1 MKSKT
6 TGIPISAKS
15 KKGKKDSA
23 GASNAAVLMP
33 TTPTV
38 DRELT
43 PSAAQRPQENSGG
56 GGVATESPQPPEERG
71 NDERERAGVRDLGD
85 IMDDLSLSGLWE
97 MEIDSGPG
105 PEIISRGMDSLE
117 VLMEPDSWKWDPEI
131 HEDSWIWDDHDSK
144 WGADEAGVDVGKHDA
159 LLSWL
164 MS

>member
-1 MKSKT
+1 
-6 TGIPISAKS
+6 KS

-43 PSAAQRPQENSGG
+43 PSAAQRPQENNGGG
-56 GGVATESPQPPEERG
+56 GGVESPQPPE
-71 NDERERAGVRDLGD
+71 ERAGVRDLGD

-105 PEIISRGMDSLE
+105 PEISSCEVDSGLE
-117 VLMEPDSWKWDPEI
+117 VLMGPDSWKWDPEI

-144 WGADEAGVDVGKHDA
+144 WGADEAGMDAGKHDA